1 MRVLHAAVF
10 ANGQAFASGLQLLG
24 ANIWFLAR
32 LQALSSRL
40 VGCGHGAVALH
51 IFFDFLVAVL
61 GMRHGQHGAE
71 GQDAKAVEDGSPLS
85 RG

>member
-32 LQALSSRL
+32 LQTFGRRL
-40 VGCGHGAVALH
+40 VSRSHGAVALY
-51 IFFDFLVAVL
+51 IFFDLLVAVL
-61 GMRHGQHGAE
+61 GMRYGQHGAE
-71 GQDAKAVEDGSPLS
+71 RQDAKAVEDGSPLS

>member
-10 ANGQAFASGLQLLG
+10 ANSQAFASGLQLRG

-32 LQALSSRL
+32 LQAFGSRL
-40 VGCGHGAVALH
+40 VGCGHGAVALY
-51 IFFDFLVAVL
+51 IFFNFFIAVL
-61 GMRHGQHGAE
+61 GMRHRQHGTE
-71 GQDAKAVEDGSPLS
+71 GQDAKAVKDGSPLS